1 MTAPLPSRFIEM
13 GKGNNVNGGDNVN
26 EEKFVDAI
34 DSFCILTSDKYL
46 TRKRILTRNAMR
58 SNNRDDLLRLSFNL
72 KISIFWRPI
81 NNPDEYLW

>member
-1 MTAPLPSRFIEM
+1 MTAPLPSRFREM
-13 GKGNNVNGGDNVN
+13 GRGNNVNGGDNVN

-34 DSFCILTSDKYL
+34 DSCCILTFDKYL
-46 TRKRILTRNAMR
+46 IRKFILTRNAMR

-81 NNPDEYLW
+81 QNPDEYLW

>member
-1 MTAPLPSRFIEM
+1 MTAPLPSRFSEM
-13 GKGNNVNGGDNVN
+13 GRGNNVNGGDNVN

-34 DSFCILTSDKYL
+34 DSCCILTFDKYL
-46 TRKRILTRNAMR
+46 IRKFIITRNAMR

-81 NNPDEYLW
+81 HNPDAYLW

>member
-1 MTAPLPSRFIEM
+1 MTAPLPSQFSEM